1 MIIPFHH
8 LCNQMVGEKMGVFD
22 LEQDIGLIAR
32 VDNTAE
38 YFLHL
43 FSSWFAKF
51 SLFQGIVKNSWSWNW
66 SFYSSLHCV
75 KIHDISSVNFWC
87 WPSNLFRPTQ
97 WQAWTVYSR
106 KLHYDFYHHFQWG
119 EILFNL
125 IAASLHRLWKSFWD
139 GKWAMR
145 KKNGKIKN

>member
-8 LCNQMVGEKMGVFD
+8 LCNQMVGEKMGVCD

-51 SLFQGIVKNSWSWNW
+51 SLFQGIIVKNSWSWNW
-66 SFYSSLHCV
+66 RFYSSLHCA
-75 KIHDISSVNFWC
+75 KIHEISSVNFWC
-87 WPSNLFRPTQ
+87 WPSNPFRPTQ

-119 EILFNL
+119 RNTIQFDCSFTSPAVKKLL
-125 IAASLHRLWKSFWD
+125 GWKMGD
-139 GKWAMR
+139 EEEKW
-145 KKNGKIKN
+145 